1 MPDIF
6 VASDTTH
13 VNEYAKDIFTNR
25 LIAQY
30 TLNYCKANR
39 QSMKKHQTYEE
50 LVTYLDRQPM
60 LDGLISFAQT
70 KDITPKGNEIAE
82 SREVLTRSIYSNII
96 YHMLGMMEHIK
107 FVNLKDST
115 VLKAVEILESGKAF
129 PEIEG

>member
-1 MPDIF
+1 MAIKTESAIERDF
-6 VASDTTH
+6 LQLLKDSSLASELRGRIYRD
-13 VNEYAKDIFTNR
+13 EMRPADAKTEDVVF
-25 LIAQY
+25 
-30 TLNYCKANR
+30 KF
-39 QSMKKHQTYEE
+39 M
-50 LVTYLDRQPM
+50 DRQPM
-60 LDGLISFAQT
+60 LEGLISFAKR
-70 KDITPKGNEIAE
+70 KDITPNGNELAE